1 MQADNELTQIKLRKY
16 ESKLAVSGKAVI
28 TFGLWSVIKA
38 ALFFITQPVDLI
50 KALGIE
56 EEVTATATEFAKNN
70 VNVEVRFVVS
80 GVILAMIFSYMIL
93 AVLLRCYIGR
103 SAITE
108 SRGLKKKTVIYIIL
122 AVLMSI
128 SLIMA
133 LSNVFLGEPDADGN
147 VLDAALTSRLL
158 DLTSLIA
165 LVDLIISAVRV
176 RRLRKKLGIVIT
188 RKKKTD
194 LTGILEESGME
205 G

>member
-1 MQADNELTQIKLRKY
+1 M
-16 ESKLAVSGKAVI
+16 I

-38 ALFFITQPVDLI
+38 ASFFITQPVDLI

-56 EEVTATATEFAKNN
+56 EDVTATATEFAKDN
-70 VNVEVRFVVS
+70 VNVDVRFVVS

-133 LSNVFLGEPDADGN
+133 LSNVSLGEPAADGN